1 MTVTSSGQN
10 VPCVCYRCIHKNTFA
25 YNIFLTCVDRS
36 AWIRIAPPTIN
47 IGWINIYSPTINT
60 YVSIFE
66 KKKKRISPLTV
77 GEKETKVTCMKTCI
91 TCDSKRCHLFFY
103 RSIFNC
109 QGKLRQKSIP
119 LSLWRS
125 LTHITSLFSIF
136 NLIQWCQF
144 KTKRK
149 EIGIM

>member
-66 KKKKRISPLTV
+66 KKNQPFNCRGKGDKGYMYENLYHVRFEAVPS
-77 GEKETKVTCMKTCI
+77 
-91 TCDSKRCHLFFY
+91 FFY

-125 LTHITSLFSIF
+125 LTHITTLFSIF